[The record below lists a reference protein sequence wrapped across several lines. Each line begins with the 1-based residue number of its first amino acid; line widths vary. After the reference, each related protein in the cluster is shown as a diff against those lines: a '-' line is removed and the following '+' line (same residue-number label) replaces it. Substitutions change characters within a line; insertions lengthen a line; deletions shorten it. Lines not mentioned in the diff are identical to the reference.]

1 MAISDAERREVAA
14 KLSVEAQAWRDTFP
28 DEVCDLGDVSALMQD
43 LCHFAGLRGKVPCGD
58 IFQRFADLI
67 DRPTCKLVEAWDGER
82 EQHCL
87 DCTACHFGRRAIEQ
101 EDAGVWY
108 NARELWVNVEYD
120 DLTHCPYCGAEVVR

>member
-1 MAISDAERREVAA
+1 MNAGDEERREVAR
-14 KLSVEAQAWRDTFP
+14 KLREGAANDELRRQVFVEEIIAGCIGETMHDERGSVR
-28 DEVCDLGDVSALMQD
+28 EVEILTKL
-43 LCHFAGLRGKVPCGD
+43 
-58 IFQRFADLI
+58 ADLI

-82 EQHCL
+82 EQHYL

-120 DLTHCPYCGAEVVR
+120 DLTYCPYCGAEVVR